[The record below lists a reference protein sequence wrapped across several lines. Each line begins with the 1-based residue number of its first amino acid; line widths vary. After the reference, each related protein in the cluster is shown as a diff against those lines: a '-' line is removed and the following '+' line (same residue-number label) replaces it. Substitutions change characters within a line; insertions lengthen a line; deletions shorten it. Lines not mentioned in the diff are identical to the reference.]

1 MDKIAKTIGDNIRK
15 LRKSRNM
22 TREKLA
28 EALNLDTAYLGQCER
43 GERQLGLAKT
53 IEAIE
58 FFGVT
63 PNDIISINIKK
74 DNKNK
79 EKYITDINNILNNC
93 SDNQLLAILNCI
105 NPLISFLKE

>member
-1 MDKIAKTIGDNIRK
+1 MDKIAEIIGNNIK
-15 LRKSRNM
+15 NLRKSRNM

-28 EALNLDTAYLGQCER
+28 EALDLDTAYLGQCER
-43 GERQLGLAKT
+43 GERQLGLSKT
-53 IEAIE
+53 IETIE
-58 FFGVT
+58 IFGVT

-79 EKYITDINNILNNC
+79 EKYINDINNILSNC

-105 NPLISFLKE
+105 NPLILFLKD